1 MTKGGRMNNQ
11 ELLEIL
17 KRRCLIGLYITEE
30 IPKPREVKDKKVN
43 DLLDQAVFHLEEVE
57 AIQDQLLEYLE

>member
-1 MTKGGRMNNQ
+1 MTKGDRMNNQ

-17 KRRCLIGLYITEE
+17 KRRCLIGLYVTEE
-30 IPKPREVKDKKVN
+30 IPAGDNKKVN

-57 AIQDQLLEYLE
+57 AIQDQLLEYLEDKC

>member
-1 MTKGGRMNNQ
+1 MDNK
-11 ELLEIL
+11 ELLETL
-17 KRRCLIGLYITEE
+17 KRRGLVALYVTEE

-57 AIQDQLLEYLE
+57 TIQDQLLEYLGNG